1 LRNYILLCFVLN
13 VFPFNTYSQKYKIT
27 KRNEKQNKYVYID
40 TLKTYERVA
49 EKAYRSIEMFKNIG
63 VGYFLNNQLDK
74 AVKWYCKLFVA
85 TNKLESEY
93 YFHYS
98 ESLKS
103 IGENEE
109 ANRIMEILH
118 EKSKNIKEK
127 I

>member
-1 LRNYILLCFVLN
+1 MLFVSI
-13 VFPFNTYSQKYKIT
+13 FCIKCIPFNSYSQKYIIAKS
-27 KRNEKQNKYVYID
+27 NEKQKKYVYID

-49 EKAYRSIEMFKNIG
+49 EKGYRSIEIFKNIG
-63 VGYFLNNQLDK
+63 VGYFLNNELGK
-74 AVKWYCKLFVA
+74 AVKWYCKLFVT

-93 YFHYS
+93 YFRYS

-118 EKSKNIKEK
+118 KKSKNIKEK